1 MTIIMIGMTIPA
13 DSLSTLYFYF
23 KGKVLPMDKKIYTQP
38 QVEVIRFDAEDV
50 IVTSRAGELPFE
62 PVN

>member
-1 MTIIMIGMTIPA
+1 
-13 DSLSTLYFYF
+13 
-23 KGKVLPMDKKIYTQP
+23 MDKKIYTQP